1 MKMQQD
7 ISHLDNL
14 DDSINSVKIGGVEPK
29 EENVY
34 NDKYLVLF

>member
-1 MKMQQD
+1 MK
-7 ISHLDNL
+7 SYS
-14 DDSINSVKIGGVEPK
+14 DDSINAVKIGGVEPK

>member
-1 MKMQQD
+1 MKSYSKFQNYLSLLMF
-7 ISHLDNL
+7 
-14 DDSINSVKIGGVEPK
+14 KIGGVEPK